1 MRKGDV
7 CFVVSPQ
14 FGGISGHG
22 QKLKLRRRHQEGVY
36 ACQESIKFIL

>member
-7 CFVVSPQ
+7 CFVPQ

-22 QKLKLRRRHQEGVY
+22 QNLKNNAAGIRRVFTHARK
-36 ACQESIKFIL
+36 A

>member
-7 CFVVSPQ
+7 CFVPQ